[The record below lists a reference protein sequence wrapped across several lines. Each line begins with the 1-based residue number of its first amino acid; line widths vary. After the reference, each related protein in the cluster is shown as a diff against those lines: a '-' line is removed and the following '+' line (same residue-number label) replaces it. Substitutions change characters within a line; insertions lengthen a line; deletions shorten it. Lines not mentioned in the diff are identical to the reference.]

1 MVTLWK
7 ESNYVEQ
14 STNFNLSSMVRASVT
29 ESSSSYI
36 TIRQRFPSKYS
47 LQMGRRVL
55 GVEER
60 SSYEEQCVSFRWY
73 AKGNS

>member
-1 MVTLWK
+1 
-7 ESNYVEQ
+7 
-14 STNFNLSSMVRASVT
+14 MVRASVT

-60 SSYEEQCVSFRWY
+60 SSYEEQGVSFRWY
-73 AKGNS
+73 ARGTLDLTAVYRELRLAILE